1 MSDIAKRNAAEA
13 ALKLVQP
20 DMVLGLGTGSTA
32 AIFVRL
38 LAERVKAGL
47 KIVGTPTS
55 EATDKLARS
64 LGVRIV
70 SPDELERIDLTIDG
84 ADEFDPDLNLIK
96 GGGAALLRE
105 KIIAEASERMVVIAD
120 AAKEVKSLGRFPLPV
135 EVNAFGSELTRR
147 RIHHRIASLGLG
159 AAPSSWRMATGESLL
174 HTDGGHLILDLA
186 CGAIPDPGRSAAA
199 LDTIPGRGRARAFH
213 RLCRA
218 GDRWGSRGRSGGPQA
233 VTRSRPESPMDWTN
247 GC

>member
-1 MSDIAKRNAAEA
+1 MSDIAKQNAAEA
-13 ALKLVQP
+13 ALKLVEP

-70 SPDELERIDLTIDG
+70 APDELERIDLTIDG
-84 ADEFDPDLNLIK
+84 ADEFDPALNLIK

-105 KIIAEASERMVVIAD
+105 KIIAEASDRMVVIAD
-120 AAKEVKSLGRFPLPV
+120 AGKEVKSLGKFPLPI

-147 RIHHRIASLGLG
+147 RIHHHIASLGLG
-159 AAPSSWRMATGESLL
+159 HAPSAWRMATGESLL
-174 HTDGGHLILDLA
+174 HTDGGHLILDLS
-186 CGAIPDPGRSAAA
+186 CGVIPDPKALGEA
-199 LDTIPGRGRARAFH
+199 LDDIPGVVEHGLFIGYADSVIVGEAGGARVVAK
-213 RLCRA
+213 R
-218 GDRWGSRGRSGGPQA
+218 
-233 VTRSRPESPMDWTN
+233 
-247 GC
+247 

>member
-1 MSDIAKRNAAEA
+1 MSDIAKQKAAEA
-13 ALKLVQP
+13 ALLFVQP
-20 DMVLGLGTGSTA
+20 DMILGLGTGSTA

-38 LAERVKAGL
+38 LADKVKAGL

-64 LGVRIV
+64 LGIRIV

-105 KIIAEASERMVVIAD
+105 KIIAEASDRMVVITD
-120 AAKEVKSLGRFPLPV
+120 PSKQVDKLGRFPLPV
-135 EVNAFGSELTRR
+135 EINPFGSELTRR
-147 RIHHRIASLGLG
+147 RIHGRLETIGLG
-159 AAPSSWRMATGESLL
+159 GVTSSWRMATGESLL

-186 CGAIPDPGRSAAA
+186 CGVIPDPAA
-199 LDTIPGRGRARAFH
+199 LGALLDDLPGVVEHGLFIGYADTVVVGEADGARIV
-213 RLCRA
+213 A
-218 GDRWGSRGRSGGPQA
+218 GP
-233 VTRSRPESPMDWTN
+233 
-247 GC
+247 